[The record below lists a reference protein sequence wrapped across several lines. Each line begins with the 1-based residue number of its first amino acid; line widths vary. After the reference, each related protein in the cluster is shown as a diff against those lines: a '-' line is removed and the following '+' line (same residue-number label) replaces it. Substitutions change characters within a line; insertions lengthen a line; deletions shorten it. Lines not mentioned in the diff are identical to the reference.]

1 MGPREPFIIMCKTI
15 AKPEN
20 FTAQTKLPVP
30 CGQRVVASVCAPCI
44 DQHQQFREQTAQV
57 VQNTTALSLPSYDT
71 CSDTQTQC
79 TYTFLLKYQ
88 GLNLLVGAIV
98 TSIPTHFLSKSPSY
112 FFTGLKNVA
121 E

>member
-15 AKPEN
+15 AKPVE
-20 FTAQTKLPVP
+20 FTAQIKLPVP
-30 CGQRVVASVCAPCI
+30 CGQRFVASVCAPCI
-44 DQHQQFREQTAQV
+44 DQHQQFREQTTHV

-88 GLNLLVGAIV
+88 GLNLLAGAIV
-98 TSIPTHFLSKSPSY
+98 TSTPRCIFCQKPHHTFSQ
-112 FFTGLKNVA
+112 A
-121 E
+121 